1 MGHGWIKKT
10 YADTVRSAPKSQ
22 SRSIFM
28 RLNYPKNYHLNYLGT
43 KSKFQNPAHSW
54 VANR

>member
-1 MGHGWIKKT
+1 VGHGWIKKT

-43 KSKFQNPAHSW
+43 KSKF
-54 VANR
+54 